1 MGSEMCIRDRGLNAR
16 RVIAGLA
23 DFEQTG
29 MRQKVVH
36 VRGVDVIEDCYN
48 ANPSSMRASVLNF
61 LAEPAGGRS
70 RRVLILGDMLE
81 LGAWSEQEHRD
92 IVALAARNPDAEL
105 MLVGGEFARAC
116 AGMEPQPANTALFP
130 SREELI
136 AELRRRPVE
145 NAFVLVKGSRGIGLE
160 KALEEL

>member
-1 MGSEMCIRDRGLNAR
+1 MYK
-16 RVIAGLA
+16 
-23 DFEQTG
+23 
-29 MRQKVVH
+29 RQ
-36 VRGVDVIEDCYN
+36 
-48 ANPSSMRASVLNF
+48 
-61 LAEPAGGRS
+61 
-70 RRVLILGDMLE
+70 
-81 LGAWSEQEHRD
+81 EQEHRD

-116 AGMEPQPANTALFP
+116 ADMEPQPANTALFP

>member
-1 MGSEMCIRDRGLNAR
+1 M
-16 RVIAGLA
+16 
-23 DFEQTG
+23 
-29 MRQKVVH
+29 
-36 VRGVDVIEDCYN
+36 
-48 ANPSSMRASVLNF
+48 
-61 LAEPAGGRS
+61 
-70 RRVLILGDMLE
+70 LILGDMLE

-92 IVALAARNPDAEL
+92 IVALAGRNPDTEL

-116 AGMEPQPANTALFP
+116 AGMEPQPANTVLFP